1 MMKTSIKIIFWIGLA
16 AIISFVGYLYISFN
30 GVPWKKVQVAEEIEK
45 HVENKYNTDVEVVD
59 KYYNF
64 KFASYGATFKTQV
77 DDIEFTFDT
86 EKTNSGLYLDYYI
99 EALWASQ
106 LKADSEPII
115 KQSFKS
121 LAIESYD
128 YYFTYGMADVL
139 QIKSDQI
146 PNYKTVNSDI
156 VLVVRLK
163 NYWSEETKNKGI
175 NETYTFIQEIK
186 KNGID
191 NIGLSI
197 QYKEQEEGP
206 QKWNYYG
213 ISFNPG
219 DLKKVQTEKDV
230 ENYLIGL

>member
-1 MMKTSIKIIFWIGLA
+1 MMKTSIKIIWWIGLA
-16 AIISFVGYLYISFN
+16 VIIFIVGYLYISFN
-30 GVPWKKVQVAEEIEK
+30 GVPWKKNQVAEEIEK
-45 HVENKYNTDVEVVD
+45 HVENKYNTDVELVD

-64 KFASYGATFKTQV
+64 KFSSYGATFQAQV
-77 DDIEFTFDT
+77 DNIEFTFDT
-86 EKTNSGLYLDYYI
+86 EKTTSGVYLDYYV

-121 LAIESYD
+121 LPIESYD
-128 YYFTYGMADVL
+128 YHFTYGMADAL
-139 QIKSDQI
+139 HIKSDHI
-146 PNYKTVNSDI
+146 PNYKEVNSDLL
-156 VLVVRLK
+156 LVIRLK

-175 NETYTFIQEIK
+175 NETYTFIQELK

-191 NIGLSI
+191 NIGLMI
-197 QYKEQEEGP
+197 RYKEKEEEP
-206 QKWNYYG
+206 WEFYG

-230 ENYLIGL
+230 EKYVE